1 MSHRE
6 SRKIVATISPSIQGL
21 PTYQLLKNYTNNLS
35 KGGCVWILLSLLNK
49 QRRMVQLILMSD
61 CHFKWSFLHYGRS
74 LAGHF
79 KTSGGK
85 KALAFF
91 RETLIFLNSKE
102 IGELKVRIISLN
114 TSGFCQ

>member
-1 MSHRE
+1 
-6 SRKIVATISPSIQGL
+6 
-21 PTYQLLKNYTNNLS
+21 
-35 KGGCVWILLSLLNK
+35 
-49 QRRMVQLILMSD
+49 MVQLILMSD

-79 KTSGGK
+79 KASGGK

-102 IGELKVRIISLN
+102 IGELKLRIISLN
-114 TSGFCQ
+114 TSGFCQQGPACGKRKNLSRTFGKKIIIKKGKQKGNLLF